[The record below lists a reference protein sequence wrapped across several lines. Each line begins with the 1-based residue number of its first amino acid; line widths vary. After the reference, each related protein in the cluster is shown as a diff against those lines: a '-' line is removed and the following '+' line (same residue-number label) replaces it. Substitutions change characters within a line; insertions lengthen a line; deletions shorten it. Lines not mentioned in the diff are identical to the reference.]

1 MGSRQAAWDRY
12 TLNGQTLASLLRE
25 RDRMLSEA
33 SWCEHKGKHRQAAE
47 LKKQAEYIN
56 QLGNPLRQV
65 IADAV
70 AEATKPTWWER
81 FKKWVK

>member
-12 TLNGQTLASLLRE
+12 TLNSHTLASLLRE
-25 RDRMLSEA
+25 RDRMLEDS
-33 SWCEHKGKHRQAAE
+33 SWYAYKGKHKQAAE
-47 LKKQAEYIN
+47 LKKQAEHID

-65 IADAV
+65 MADAV